1 MLITKSVAASGQQ
14 ASPSEKS
21 KVISA
26 GCPGK
31 GYAWGW
37 GWLRMAG
44 SESWRCWSVWRGE
57 WFKKQSYLSW
67 SIKLRRWSLT
77 SEYSMY
83 FWRQFRESLIS
94 GQLLC
99 CCTKL
104 VWFGNG
110 CRIPNALVL
119 PASSCRVCEPVN
131 WLSCCTTFPREGS
144 RRCFELHNSVVPCS
158 CSVPLIDFKNFPRNL
173 KSTNCCIT
181 PF

>member
-14 ASPSEKS
+14 GSPSEKS

-37 GWLRMAG
+37 GWLLMAG

-57 WFKKQSYLSW
+57 WFKKTVVPELEHKTKEV
-67 SIKLRRWSLT
+67 KLDFWLFH
-77 SEYSMY
+77 Y
-83 FWRQFRESLIS
+83 FWRQSGESLIS

-131 WLSCCTTFPREGS
+131 WSSCCTTFPREGS
-144 RRCFELHNSVVPCS
+144 RWCFELHNSVVPCS

-173 KSTNCCIT
+173 KSTNII